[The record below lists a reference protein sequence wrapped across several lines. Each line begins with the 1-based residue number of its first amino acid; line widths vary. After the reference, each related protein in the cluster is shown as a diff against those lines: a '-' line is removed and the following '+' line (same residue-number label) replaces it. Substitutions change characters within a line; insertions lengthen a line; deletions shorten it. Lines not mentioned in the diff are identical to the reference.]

1 MSEEVEMVL
10 NESQLVPRA
19 EVPWGDEMRTPDEVA
34 AMLRLK
40 ALGWGIKRI
49 ARELGCSH
57 MTVRRYLAKGG
68 FVAYRRPARWRT
80 LAGLEDW
87 LAERFRRHAGNAD
100 VVRQELMAEK
110 GIALSLRTVER
121 EVAPL
126 RRALEAEARATVRFE
141 TPPGQQLQIDFGERR
156 VAIAGV
162 STKVFLFVATL
173 GYSRRLHVRAFRNE
187 RQESWFAGLE
197 STFRHF
203 GGVTAELL
211 LDNDRGL
218 VSRHDVETRE
228 VEFNVKFRAFA
239 RHWGTRP
246 RACAPY
252 RARTKGKD
260 ERGVGYVKR
269 NAIAGRPFAS
279 FAAMEAHLDQW
290 AREVADLRV
299 HGTTGE
305 APIERFR
312 RDEARALR
320 SIAGIPSFQAQREVT
335 RKVQAD
341 CAIEVDG
348 NSYSVPWH
356 LIGES
361 VRVVIAGEALRVH
374 HAGREVAVHV
384 RRAGRRQRVVDPA
397 HFEGVAGFRA
407 RAAKPAASAA
417 DPPETEPP
425 SAPAL
430 LRPLA
435 EYEALIGGG
444 F

>member
-1 MSEEVEMVL
+1 
-10 NESQLVPRA
+10 
-19 EVPWGDEMRTPDEVA
+19 
-34 AMLRLK
+34 
-40 ALGWGIKRI
+40 
-49 ARELGCSH
+49 

-173 GYSRRLHVRAFRNE
+173 GYSR
-187 RQESWFAGLE
+187 Q
-197 STFRHF
+197 
-203 GGVTAELL
+203 LL